1 MTEDTGGHGDIHLH
15 VERKI
20 NELAKDMFEDD

>member
-15 VERKI
+15 AERKR
-20 NELAKDMFEDD
+20 NEMAKMMFEED